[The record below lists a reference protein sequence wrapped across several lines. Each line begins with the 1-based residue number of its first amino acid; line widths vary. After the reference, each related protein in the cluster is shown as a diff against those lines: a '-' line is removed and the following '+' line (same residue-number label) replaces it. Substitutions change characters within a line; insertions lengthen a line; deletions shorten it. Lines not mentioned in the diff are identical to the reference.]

1 MYSNLLV
8 NKVERFFRTISKG
21 KNQQHGMIAR
31 KTKWDA
37 GRYRNGCCFWLQTAV
52 WHSGTARPLW
62 ASQMLLLAP
71 NCCVTLRDCSPS
83 LSVTD
88 AASGSKLLCDAQG
101 LLTLS
106 ERHRSFLF
114 YNHSLL
120 ENDLHGSTSKG
131 TRFSSKYL
139 PSANIL

>member
-1 MYSNLLV
+1 MRCREVQKWMLV
-8 NKVERFFRTISKG
+8 
-21 KNQQHGMIAR
+21 
-31 KTKWDA
+31 
-37 GRYRNGCCFWLQTAV
+37 
-52 WHSGTARPLW
+52 
-62 ASQMLLLAP
+62 LAP

-83 LSVTD
+83 LSVT
-88 AASGSKLLCDAQG
+88 GSKLLCDAQD
-101 LLTLS
+101 LLALS

-114 YNHSLL
+114 YNCSLL